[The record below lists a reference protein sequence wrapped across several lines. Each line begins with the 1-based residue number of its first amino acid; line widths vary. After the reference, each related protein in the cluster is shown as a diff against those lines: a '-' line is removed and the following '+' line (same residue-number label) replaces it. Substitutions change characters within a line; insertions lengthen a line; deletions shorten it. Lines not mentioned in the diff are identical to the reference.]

1 MLRTQPQSVSGAF
14 HSSIIFAARES
25 LSARFLLRG
34 LYKQM
39 QKSALATA
47 ASLRSMTSHGVSR
60 VGERHDREVVGK
72 RGAEHRRPALSR
84 GGPGD
89 NFHVYIGVVL
99 RKLQHGARH
108 AVHARVAAAHERH
121 GFSTLRAGKRKAAPF
136 DLVHHRRREM
146 RRVGHGGEREF
157 HVFRVTHNDVGR
169 LERTSSRN
177 RHAVGAA
184 RADSHH
190 EELSHHR
197 SLNESLIVALENA
210 TVTPP

>member
-1 MLRTQPQSVSGAF
+1 M
-14 HSSIIFAARES
+14 
-25 LSARFLLRG
+25 
-34 LYKQM
+34 
-39 QKSALATA
+39 
-47 ASLRSMTSHGVSR
+47 
-60 VGERHDREVVGK
+60 GK

-108 AVHARVAAAHERH
+108 AVHARVTAAHECH
-121 GFSTLRAGKRKAAPF
+121 GFSALRARKRQAAPF

-146 RRVGHGGEREF
+146 RRVGHGGEREL
-157 HVFRVTHNDVGR
+157 HVFRVPHNDVGR
-169 LERTSSRN
+169 LERAPSRN

-184 RADSHH
+184 RADPHH

-197 SLNESLIVALENA
+197 SLNESLIVTLENA